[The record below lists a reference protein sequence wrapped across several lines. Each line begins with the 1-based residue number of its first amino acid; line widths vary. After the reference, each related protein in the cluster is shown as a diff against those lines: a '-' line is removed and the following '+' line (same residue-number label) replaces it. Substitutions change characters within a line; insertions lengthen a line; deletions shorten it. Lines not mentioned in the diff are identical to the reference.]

1 MGEETRFVC
10 DDFHRMQNPRLMTDD
25 YFESVVEIYDELS
38 EKGLKP
44 STVGWR
50 CGGGSSVTPASE
62 CSERAAF
69 FAHVF
74 AASGS
79 LRDPEP

>member
-1 MGEETRFVC
+1 
-10 DDFHRMQNPRLMTDD
+10 MTDD
-25 YFESVVEIYDELS
+25 YFESVVEIYDEVVR
-38 EKGLKP
+38 KGAEAVD
-44 STVGWR
+44 SRVGWR

-62 CSERAAF
+62 RSERAAF